1 MIKAVFYFEDNS
13 VTIHQENTKEVET
26 NFKPGLYKCN
36 IVQNKFLIN
45 MLEFKEVHK
54 PFKSQN
60 SYIIIDAINKFLL
73 NENKEKCNELG
84 YIYKLNTLIY
94 GKQGVGKT
102 ALINYICD
110 TLVKKHNA
118 IVFRVD
124 SMSNLLDTWILA
136 EGIRKIQDTLMIF
149 ILDEFDQ
156 YCAKNEESMMKNLL
170 DGNRSLDNTII
181 FGATNYIDRV
191 PNTFKERPSRFRLTF
206 QMEAIDDE
214 VIVKGI
220 INGIISKSK
229 SSLMTEKEVSELAHK
244 VMPCTIDE
252 IKTAILDR
260 IMNISLDMPETKT
273 VGFSKNDLDKV
284 SDTEL
289 EGWYE
294 IQSAFDTTRQVVRN
308 TPSQKMGGAGKIFNH
323 LDSSNLEE

>member
-110 TLVKKHNA
+110 TLVK
-118 IVFRVD
+118 
-124 SMSNLLDTWILA
+124 
-136 EGIRKIQDTLMIF
+136 
-149 ILDEFDQ
+149 LDEFDQ

-308 TPSQKMGGAGKIFNH
+308 TPSQKMGGARKVFNH